1 MNSLPEYIVTDPD
14 GLKACCEDV
23 AASLQV
29 GFDTE
34 FVGEETYVPHL
45 CLVQVATPNAL
56 YVLDPFDCGPLVE
69 FWKLLADPAR
79 LVIVHAGREEVR
91 ICFGAIGR
99 PPANLFDVQI
109 AAGLIGLGYPLG
121 YGALVQSVL
130 KKRLQKG
137 ETLTDWRRRPLSQEQ
152 LRYAFDD
159 VRDLLAIWKRVDAR
173 LAKLERSTWAT
184 DEFTSF
190 VKRALQDGGEV
201 ERWRKLKGVTNLDAQ
216 RLAVV
221 REVYLWREEVAARRD
236 RPARTVLRDD
246 LVVEIAKRNPKASGD
261 ISTLRGLGRAD
272 IHGIIEAVDK
282 ANRLPS
288 ADWPEEA
295 ERDNDP
301 HAVALVSSLLNVVL
315 ADWCARQELTM
326 PLVATSADVRRLVRL
341 TAKGECPSTGCGLA
355 NGWRKEHV
363 LPVLLEVLEGKR
375 AMRVKSL
382 EGEAPLEY
390 GHVRREVVNHPTT

>member
-1 MNSLPEYIVTDPD
+1 MKSFPEYIVTDPA
-14 GLKACCEDV
+14 GVQACCEDI
-23 AASLQV
+23 AASSQV

-34 FVGEETYVPHL
+34 FVGEDTYVPHL

-56 YVLDPFDCGPLVE
+56 YVLDPFDCGPLEE
-69 FWKLLADPAR
+69 FWTLLADPAR
-79 LVIVHAGREEVR
+79 LVVVHAGREEVR
-91 ICFGAIGR
+91 ICNGAIGR
-99 PPANLFDVQI
+99 PPENLFDVQI

-121 YGALVQSVL
+121 YGPLVQSVL

-137 ETLTDWRRRPLSQEQ
+137 ETLTDWRRRPLSQDQ

-159 VRDLLAIWKRVDAR
+159 VRDLLAIWKRID
-173 LAKLERSTWAT
+173 AKLTKLDRSTWAT

-201 ERWRKLKGVTNLDAQ
+201 ERWRKLKGVTNLDGQ
-216 RLAVV
+216 RLAIV

-246 LVVEIAKRNPKASGD
+246 LIVEIAKRNPKASGD

-272 IHGIIEAVDK
+272 LHGIIEAVEK
-282 ANRLPS
+282 AHRLPA

-315 ADWCARQELTM
+315 ADWCSRQELTM
-326 PLVATSADVRRLVRL
+326 PLVATTADVRRLVRF
-341 TAKGECPSTGCGLA
+341 TAKGEGPTADCGLA

-363 LPVLLEVLEGKR
+363 LPVLLEVLEGRR
-375 AMRVKSL
+375 ALRVKSL
-382 EGEAPLEY
+382 EGDSPFEY
-390 GHVRREVVNHPTT
+390 GHARRPS